1 MDGRRLG
8 VPAAGGSS
16 TSNLVHVNERRYQAS
31 VGGRCADS
39 PDAGV
44 GVVVP
49 AADRG
54 VIVRSFGPVVADP
67 QPTMNDWSPRFE
79 RSIDQFE
86 SSDCSMD
93 TGIFSYIIPAT
104 WQFHP
109 CGQSPMNSQKP
120 VQTQIRAPL
129 PELRNY
135 RFVLRGIA
143 STDGCRTSGRR
154 FRVR

>member
-1 MDGRRLG
+1 MW
-8 VPAAGGSS
+8 AGGGIRHRSGGGVRIRLMRASESS
-16 TSNLVHVNERRYQAS
+16 SLSRESWRHIHSFIRVAS
-31 VGGRCADS
+31 
-39 PDAGV
+39 
-44 GVVVP
+44 
-49 AADRG
+49 
-54 VIVRSFGPVVADP
+54 DP
-67 QPTMNDWSPRFE
+67 HLTMIAHSPRFE